1 MGFAF
6 LLPWLVAACGWMA
19 CRWSPVA
26 WLSPVAGEGQHAQGT
41 AAQLARLVFLTSLLG
56 GLLVLLLWL
65 LLEPPVIAQRS
76 TQALLASETQV
87 ASETQSASSRQERA
101 ALDLLRTK
109 AQNLAAGDRPTESLK
124 TEALKDESDSV
135 ASVARAALVLRQ
147 ATEREAWLLPVLVV
161 LGGLL
166 GLLAGSQAPRRGL
179 HPRKLAERIIAV
191 LLLLSAATAL
201 AVTVGILLSLIFESW
216 RFFRLVPLSEFL
228 FGLRWEPQIAL
239 RADQVAGLGAF
250 GAVPVLLGT
259 AVISLVAL
267 LVAAPLGILSAVW
280 LVEYAS
286 PRTRSICKPVLEILA
301 GIPTVVY
308 GFFAVVALAPAFR
321 EGGAW
326 LGFTLAPNSALVAGF
341 VMGVMILPF
350 ISSLTDDALYAV
362 PQSLREGAFA
372 LGATSFEVASRVVL
386 PTAAPGIVSA
396 FLLAISRA
404 LGETMIVLMA
414 AGLLAKMTINPLDSV
429 TTVTVQIVTLL
440 TGDTE
445 FDNPKT
451 LSAFAL
457 GLLLLVITLFLNW
470 LALRVSRRWH
480 KEWSA

>member
-1 MGFAF
+1 MGVAF

-19 CRWSPVA
+19 CRWSRTRTQTRTQT
-26 WLSPVAGEGQHAQGT
+26 LGT
-41 AAQLARLVFLTSLLG
+41 AAQVARLVALTTLLG
-56 GLLVLLLWL
+56 GLAVLLLWL
-65 LLEPPVIAQRS
+65 VLEPPWLSQQVE
-76 TQALLASETQV
+76 QALKQQALIQQTRGQGAV
-87 ASETQSASSRQERA
+87 LDSAT
-101 ALDLLRTK
+101 LDLLRTK
-109 AQNLAAGDRPTESLK
+109 AQNLAASTTPTEELTK
-124 TEALKDESDSV
+124 QLTEQRQATADP
-135 ASVARAALVLRQ
+135 AIQAAWVLRQ
-147 ATEREAWLLPVLVV
+147 ARAREAWLLPLLVV
-161 LGGLL
+161 LGSMGGFGLGAL
-166 GLLAGSQAPRRGL
+166 APRRGL
-179 HPRKLAERIIAV
+179 HPRKLAERIIGV
-191 LLLLSAATAL
+191 LLVLSAATAL
-201 AVTVGILLSLIFESW
+201 AVTIGILLSLIFESW
-216 RFFRLVPLSEFL
+216 RFFRLVPVSEFL
-228 FGLRWEPQIAL
+228 FGVRWEPQIAL
-239 RADQVAGLGAF
+239 RADQVAGIGAF

-259 AVISLVAL
+259 AVISVVAL
-267 LVAAPLGILSAVW
+267 LLAAPLGILSAVW

-372 LGATSFEVASRVVL
+372 LGATSFEVAWRVVL
-386 PTAAPGIVSA
+386 PTAAPGIISA

-414 AGLLAKMTINPLDSV
+414 AGLIAKMTINPLDSV

-457 GLLLLVITLFLNW
+457 GLLLLVITLLLNW

-480 KEWSA
+480 RAFSA

>member
-1 MGFAF
+1 MGVAF

-19 CRWSPVA
+19 CRWSRTRTQT
-26 WLSPVAGEGQHAQGT
+26 LGT
-41 AAQLARLVFLTSLLG
+41 AAQMARLVALTTLLG
-56 GLLVLLLWL
+56 GLAVLLLWL
-65 LLEPPVIAQRS
+65 VLEPPWLSQ
-76 TQALLASETQV
+76 QV
-87 ASETQSASSRQERA
+87 EQTLKQQTLKQQTLKQQTLIQQTLKQQTRGQGAVLDSAT
-101 ALDLLRTK
+101 LDLLRTK
-109 AQNLAAGDRPTESLK
+109 AQNLAASTTPTEELTTK
-124 TEALKDESDSV
+124 QQATADP
-135 ASVARAALVLRQ
+135 ASQAALVLRQ
-147 ATEREAWLLPVLVV
+147 ARAREAWLLPLLVV
-161 LGGLL
+161 LGSMGGFGL
-166 GLLAGSQAPRRGL
+166 GVVAPRRGL
-179 HPRKLAERIIAV
+179 HPRKLAERIIGV
-191 LLLLSAATAL
+191 LLVLSAATAL
-201 AVTVGILLSLIFESW
+201 AVTIGILLSLIFESW
-216 RFFRLVPLSEFL
+216 RFFRLVPVSEFL
-228 FGLRWEPQIAL
+228 FGVRWEPQIAL
-239 RADQVAGLGAF
+239 RADQVAGIGAF

-259 AVISLVAL
+259 AVISVVAL
-267 LVAAPLGILSAVW
+267 LLAAPLGILSAVW

-372 LGATSFEVASRVVL
+372 LGATSFEVAWRVVL
-386 PTAAPGIVSA
+386 PTAAPGIISA

-414 AGLLAKMTINPLDSV
+414 AGLIAKMTINPLDSV

-457 GLLLLVITLFLNW
+457 GLLLLVITLLLNW

-480 KEWSA
+480 RAFSA

>member
-1 MGFAF
+1 
-6 LLPWLVAACGWMA
+6 MA

-124 TEALKDESDSV
+124 AEALKDESDSV

-166 GLLAGSQAPRRGL
+166 GLLAGSQAPRRGV
-179 HPRKLAERIIAV
+179 A
-191 LLLLSAATAL
+191 SAQAGGADYCCPV
-201 AVTVGILLSLIFESW
+201 ASFCRHGPCRDGWHFVSLIFESW

-470 LALRVSRRWH
+470 LALRVSPPL
-480 KEWSA
+480 A